1 MGTALVRPAVG
12 TMVPMSITQP
22 ADATPGVLTPD
33 EAERL
38 ATVMQGLASPL
49 RLQILSVLRTGPAS
63 VSELCTRLGAAQALV
78 SNHLR
83 LMRHLELVT
92 GNRDGRHIYYTLFD
106 EHVSAV
112 YDEAVRHLGHTERAR

>member
-1 MGTALVRPAVG
+1 
-12 TMVPMSITQP
+12 MSVAEPT
-22 ADATPGVLTPD
+22 DVTPRVLTSD

-38 ATVMQGLASPL
+38 ATVMHGLASPM
-49 RLQILSVLRTGPAS
+49 RLQILSVLREGPAS
-63 VSELCTRLGAAQALV
+63 VSELCARLGVAQALV

-92 GNRDGRHIYYTLFD
+92 GNRAGRNIFYTLFD

-112 YDEAVRHLGHTERAR
+112 YDEAVRHLGHAERAR